1 MNKRKSKIFKI
12 ILPLLFGILIGW
24 YSFSKIPVSEITPY
38 FKSAN
43 YSWLLLGFFFG
54 LLSHLSRA
62 YRWKFMLEPLGFKP
76 KIQNS
81 IMAVFIAY
89 LTNFGIP
96 RSGEVMRAVVF
107 SNYENVPFEKGFGT
121 IVAERIA
128 DMLVMLLII
137 LITLFLQYDF
147 ISSLLIKNFNPQ
159 TLIIGLIIMITLGAV
174 FFTLI
179 SNAKSGFAF
188 RIKSFV
194 LGVIEGATSIFKME
208 KKWAFIAHTLF
219 IWFMYILMFYV
230 TIFAV
235 PELKN
240 VPMAAV
246 LIGFI
251 AGGFSIAASN
261 GGLFVYPAAI
271 LAAFSLFGLE
281 QNPSF
286 AFGWIMWTAQS
297 ALILIFGVL
306 SFIFLPVFNREK

>member
-1 MNKRKSKIFKI
+1 
-12 ILPLLFGILIGW
+12 
-24 YSFSKIPVSEITPY
+24 
-38 FKSAN
+38 
-43 YSWLLLGFFFG
+43 
-54 LLSHLSRA
+54 
-62 YRWKFMLEPLGFKP
+62 MLEPLGFKP

-128 DMLVMLLII
+128 DMLVMLLIV
-137 LITLFLQYDF
+137 LTTLFIQYDF
-147 ISSLLIKNFNPQ
+147 ISSLLIRNFNPQ
-159 TLIIGLIIMITLGAV
+159 TLIIGLIVLITLGAI
-174 FFTLI
+174 FFSLI
-179 SNAKSGFAF
+179 INAKSGITFK
-188 RIKSFV
+188 IKTFV
-194 LGVIEGATSIFKME
+194 LGVIEGATSIFKMK
-208 KKWAFIAHTLF
+208 KKWAFIGHTLF

-235 PELKN
+235 PELKH
-240 VPMAAV
+240 VPLAAI

-251 AGGFSIAASN
+251 AGGFAIAASN

-271 LAAFSLFGLE
+271 LAAFTLFGIE

-286 AFGWIMWTAQS
+286 AFGWIMWTAQT
-297 ALILIFGVL
+297 ALILFFGAL
-306 SFIFLPVFNREK
+306 SFLFLPVFNREK